1 MTGSCLMS
9 ELSAMPPKKE
19 TLIEIPTVP
28 ATPGAME
35 VMQSLQTGS
44 DSESGTPPD
53 SPDSPPEQPHHIALQ
68 IVVLTGCGM
77 AYQMSLGMCMPLYAR
92 YAEELNL
99 GGAAGGLVLAAPCAA
114 RVLLNLKL
122 GSLVDE
128 WGRRPLLIGGSLVMA
143 FGAYGVA
150 SATGL
155 WGMLAGRLLVGA
167 GGAAADIAAQAC
179 RLDVAARY
187 PAQRGALLGWAHAL
201 SILAY
206 AAGPVVG
213 GVLESSH
220 GVRSVFRIFAH
231 TLFATALL
239 YVFLP
244 EGSRRASPDSTAPL
258 LANEGR
264 AGHRQ
269 RPGSGSASQ
278 TTGLCT
284 RLCAWLCALLVPGGR
299 GAGAVSELLSDP
311 RQVGQMLLRFTLT
324 AGWASWMIVL
334 PAHLTHEY
342 HLSTAAIGLRLSVM
356 TLVGFSSSPVC
367 GHLADRFGCDGVA
380 RSGAIF
386 SAIALGML
394 PFSGGLAGV
403 WAMLAVWELGTAAI
417 SAATNAAAS
426 EATRCELRGVQ
437 SSLLGQVQDGTF
449 VLMPTALGFLAASIG
464 TTATLGLTAVV
475 QLAIIAA
482 APSLQ
487 LPHTARS
494 DLVGGLSAKAV

>member
-1 MTGSCLMS
+1 
-9 ELSAMPPKKE
+9 MPQKKE
-19 TLIEIPTVP
+19 ALIEIPTVP
-28 ATPGAME
+28 DTPGTMEAME
-35 VMQSLQTGS
+35 AMEEQTDS
-44 DSESGTPPD
+44 DSEEVPD
-53 SPDSPPEQPHHIALQ
+53 SPDSPPEQPHHLALQ
-68 IVVLTGCGM
+68 IAVLTGCGM

-99 GGAAGGLVLAAPCAA
+99 GEAAGGLVLAAPCAA
-114 RVLLNLKL
+114 RVLLNLKV

-128 WGRRPLLIGGSLVMA
+128 WGRRPLLICGSLVMA
-143 FGAYGVA
+143 IGAHGVA
-150 SATGL
+150 SATGM

-213 GVLESSH
+213 GVLESSR

-244 EGSRRASPDSTAPL
+244 PEEASRRASPDGTAPL
-258 LANEGR
+258 LANDEGR
-264 AGHRQ
+264 ADHRH
-269 RPGSGSASQ
+269 RPGSASASH
-278 TTGLCT
+278 TTGGLCT

-299 GAGAVSELLSDP
+299 GAGAVGELLSDP
-311 RQVGQMLLRFTLT
+311 RQMGQMLLRFALT

-342 HLSTAAIGLRLSVM
+342 SLSTAAIGLRLSVM
-356 TLVGFSSSPVC
+356 TLVGFSASPVC

-380 RSGAIF
+380 RSGAVF
-386 SAIALGML
+386 SAVALGLL

-403 WAMLAVWELGTAAI
+403 WALLAVWELGTAAI

-487 LPHTARS
+487 LPHSARPA
-494 DLVGGLSAKAV
+494 LVGGLTVKAV